1 MNTVFKDE
9 QVSNRILS
17 VIDEAK
23 EYVVIVSPYI
33 SLWKHVKNAV
43 QLAVKRS
50 ARVYF
55 LVRNDPEVVRG
66 SDIQWLMDNQV
77 VVLTL
82 DRLHAKIYLNENT
95 VITSSMNLTQSSG
108 TESFEIATLISDPIE
123 AKTIRDYVT
132 SRLLQLANTLSQQEL
147 ARAGVARPKN
157 LIVNAPTTVRSTR
170 AVGKTGP
177 SRARSKSGFCI
188 RCGEGLSL
196 DVDRPLCDDCYE
208 TWARFGDVDYPEA
221 VCHSC
226 GNEADVSY
234 AKPVCLTCYRA
245 LARKP
250 SSTASHRAPRQG
262 PGQRA

>member
-17 VIDEAK
+17 VIGEAQ
-23 EYVVIVSPYI
+23 EYVMVVSPYI
-33 SLWKHVKNAV
+33 ALWGHVKNAV

-50 ARVYF
+50 AKVTF
-55 LVRNDPEVVRG
+55 LVRNDPDVVRS
-66 SDIQWLMDNQV
+66 SDIQWLEDNQV

-82 DRLHAKIYLNENT
+82 DRLHAKIYLNEST

-108 TESFEIATLISDPIE
+108 TESFEIATLINDPSE
-123 AKTIRDYVT
+123 AKIIRDYVA
-132 SRLLQLANTLSQQEL
+132 SRLLRLASPHGRQEL
-147 ARAGVARPKN
+147 AGAGFARSKN
-157 LIVNAPTTVRSTR
+157 RIVNAHTAAPSTR
-170 AVGKTGP
+170 APKRTGAP
-177 SRARSKSGFCI
+177 RARTKTGFCI

-196 DVDRPLCDDCYE
+196 DVARPLCDDCYE
-208 TWARFGDVDYPEA
+208 IWAGFGDVDYQEA

-226 GNEADVSY
+226 GKDADVSY

-250 SSTASHRAPRQG
+250 SSSASRRPPR
-262 PGQRA
+262 